1 MPADVPNP
9 PARRPLLLLCILCLT
24 GCTSLTAEPP
34 HPVPISGRWLLDSAQ
49 SDDFDLKVTQ
59 WMSAQQLKRQKAL
72 KSRGGSGPMP
82 SDSDQG
88 GLGYY
93 GLLPAEAPDRIR
105 ARFNETLRP
114 ATMLHIE
121 QTDSDVDID
130 ADGEPARS
138 YTPLQRVSRIDTSGA
153 AKIDAGW
160 KKSGFE
166 IQVQYADGEQHVYR
180 YEIDAATGQLLV
192 TLLVHDE
199 IVSKWQVRSR
209 YRRQSEPPAGH

>member
-1 MPADVPNP
+1 MPANVPN
-9 PARRPLLLLCILCLT
+9 ASALRRLLLLCVLCLA
-24 GCTSLTAEPP
+24 GCRSLTAEPP
-34 HPVPISGRWLLDSAQ
+34 HAVPISGRWLLDPAQ

-59 WMSAQQLKRQKAL
+59 WMNAQQLKRQKAL
-72 KSRGGSGPMP
+72 RNRGGGGPLP
-82 SDSDQG
+82 SDADQG

-93 GLLPAEAPDRIR
+93 GLLPAEAPDKIR

-138 YTPLQRVSRIDTSGA
+138 YTPLLRVSRIDTSGA
-153 AKIDAGW
+153 ANIDAGW

-166 IQVQYADGEQHVYR
+166 IQAKYADGELHIYR

-199 IVSKWQVRSR
+199 IMSKWQVRSR

>member
-1 MPADVPNP
+1 MPANVLHVST
-9 PARRPLLLLCILCLT
+9 RRLLLLLGVLCLA
-24 GCTSLTAEPP
+24 GCNSLTAEPP
-34 HPVPISGRWLLDSAQ
+34 HPVAISGHWVIDPAK

-59 WMSAQQLKRQKAL
+59 WMSAQQLKRLKAL
-72 KSRGGSGPMP
+72 KSRGGTGPLP

-93 GLLPAEAPDRIR
+93 GLLPAEAPDKIR

-130 ADGEPARS
+130 ADGEPPRS
-138 YTPLQRVSRIDTSGA
+138 YTPLLRVSRIDSNGA

-160 KKSGFE
+160 KNSGFE
-166 IQVQYADGEQHVYR
+166 VLLQYSDGEEHDYR
-180 YEIDAATGQLLV
+180 YEIDAAGLLQV
-192 TLLVHDE
+192 TLFIRDE
-199 IVSKWQVRSR
+199 TVGKWQVRSR
-209 YRRQSEPPAGH
+209 YRRQSETPAAH